1 SKPAWRTPTTP
12 SVADRQPIGKTKRT
26 TAACAPRM
34 APLIDESTEF
44 GARVARRLRDET
56 VVRLT
61 TVTPSGAPLPRP
73 AGFLWDSGTN
83 VFIHNQPGA
92 RIHKIRRNPKVA
104 LNFDGDGRGGDIV
117 VLSGTAEVDESR
129 PSPAENTAW
138 IAKYASECQRS
149 GMTAGRPVGEV
160 PAVSGPQVGVGLR
173 GNLKVEVEDMS
184 SQL

>member
-92 RIHKIRRNPKVA
+92 RIHNPAQPEGRAELRRRRPGRRHRRLVRNS
-104 LNFDGDGRGGDIV
+104 RGGRI
-117 VLSGTAEVDESR
+117 
-129 PSPAENTAW
+129 
-138 IAKYASECQRS
+138 
-149 GMTAGRPVGEV
+149 
-160 PAVSGPQVGVGLR
+160 
-173 GNLKVEVEDMS
+173 
-184 SQL
+184 